1 MPNASISLPTAH
13 TMASID
19 PVSSSTFQG
28 RRDKWYTTHDTSS
41 TRSPFEND
49 VLFGQIHTNT
59 RKHACPTRSSALN
72 ELKHTRN
79 TNQVVCVSIFR
90 QETRYTTRAPR
101 HPPFENYVL
110 FGQMHAINGVLTRT
124 SDVLICQ
131 LLTRAHEQPYRQKI
145 NLKCIRARACGA
157 AHDTSTSRM
166 KYTHKHLTITVQGR
180 QALRPGPHDPRSRTT
195 NSSTGHTLIDAK
207 RNSTIPT
214 RKRGR
219 RNDELKTRRIYRLGR
234 DVDATTRYR
243 PGTCT
248 DQGEM

>member
-28 RRDKWYTTHDTSS
+28 RRDKCWYTTHDTSS

-131 LLTRAHEQPYRQKI
+131 LHEHTKNNRQKR

>member
-72 ELKHTRN
+72 ELKHARN
-79 TNQVVCVSIFR
+79 TNQVVYVSIFR

-101 HPPFENYVL
+101 HHPFENYVL

-124 SDVLICQ
+124 SDVLIWVW
-131 LLTRAHEQPYRQKI
+131 TRSP
-145 NLKCIRARACGA
+145 LKRGQTPPEEPIAQFSR
-157 AHDTSTSRM
+157 TS
-166 KYTHKHLTITVQGR
+166 LTIR
-180 QALRPGPHDPRSRTT
+180 RPYAHHTRVW
-195 NSSTGHTLIDAK
+195 SSY
-207 RNSTIPT
+207 T
-214 RKRGR
+214 R
-219 RNDELKTRRIYRLGR
+219 
-234 DVDATTRYR
+234 VW
-243 PGTCT
+243 
-248 DQGEM
+248 

>member
-1 MPNASISLPTAH
+1 MCKYIQA
-13 TMASID
+13 
-19 PVSSSTFQG
+19 
-28 RRDKWYTTHDTSS
+28 RDTIHDTSS
-41 TRSPFEND
+41 TPSPIRELRALRPDARDKRS
-49 VLFGQIHTNT
+49 I
-59 RKHACPTRSSALN
+59 
-72 ELKHTRN
+72 
-79 TNQVVCVSIFR
+79 
-90 QETRYTTRAPR
+90 
-101 HPPFENYVL
+101 
-110 FGQMHAINGVLTRT
+110 AILTRT

-131 LLTRAHEQPYRQKI
+131 LHEHTKNNRQKR

-219 RNDELKTRRIYRLGR
+219 RNDELKTRRIYRLER

>member
-131 LLTRAHEQPYRQKI
+131 LHEHTKSNRQKR

-157 AHDTSTSRM
+157 AHDTSTSRHGPCWGGCYESGHSV
-166 KYTHKHLTITVQGR
+166 KLLEVKRTLNTKD
-180 QALRPGPHDPRSRTT
+180 RPIKGHFFQFIAHIISFFYPPQ
-195 NSSTGHTLIDAK
+195 NSHP
-207 RNSTIPT
+207 N
-214 RKRGR
+214 
-219 RNDELKTRRIYRLGR
+219 
-234 DVDATTRYR
+234 
-243 PGTCT
+243 
-248 DQGEM
+248 

>member
-90 QETRYTTRAPR
+90 QETRYTTRAPCY
-101 HPPFENYVL
+101 PP
-110 FGQMHAINGVLTRT
+110 
-124 SDVLICQ
+124 
-131 LLTRAHEQPYRQKI
+131 
-145 NLKCIRARACGA
+145 
-157 AHDTSTSRM
+157 
-166 KYTHKHLTITVQGR
+166 
-180 QALRPGPHDPRSRTT
+180 PHDPRSRTT

-214 RKRGR
+214 GKRGR

-248 DQGEM
+248 DQEEM